1 MTTTYQ
7 LAELGKGSLIASV
20 LSMMY
25 PSHDP
30 SDGASLSSFSLKR
43 KRGVLLSL
51 QGWQRI
57 QSAEAAIALQS
68 NDGKP
73 LTLEQL
79 SDRSGLSTK
88 TLTKVRQRQKPVDVI
103 TLQTYFQSIHLT
115 LEAEDYLAEIE
126 NEPRTP
132 SPLPQTW
139 LTGPLPIESPFYI
152 FRPPAETTVFR
163 EIMQPGALV
172 RIKAPRQFGK
182 TSLVTKAIFHA
193 TEQEF
198 RTAILSL
205 QLADSHVLSELEK
218 FLQWFCASLSRCLGV
233 PNRLDT
239 FWNPLFGSS
248 YSCDDYFENYL
259 LATSDAPLL
268 IILDEINVLFQYPE
282 VATDF
287 FALVR
292 AWYERSRHRS
302 GQNQAWQKLRLILIY
317 STDIFF
323 SLNVHQSPF
332 NVGVMIHLPEFT
344 LSQVQTLV
352 ILYRVTEA
360 ETCALKLFQ
369 LLGGHPFLTQ
379 LALFHLG
386 TGKLCLEELLCTAI
400 APNSIFQSH
409 FNQQLYYLESD
420 GELKEAMRQ
429 IVSTPQGLELYPT
442 IANKLRGVGL
452 IRFQGQLSVP
462 FCQLYQRF
470 LEKVFNCWG

>member
-1 MTTTYQ
+1 
-7 LAELGKGSLIASV
+7 
-20 LSMMY
+20 MMY
-25 PSHDP
+25 PSHTP
-30 SDGASLSSFSLKR
+30 SDNASLSPFSLKR

-57 QSAEAAIALQS
+57 QSAETAIALQS

-73 LTLEQL
+73 LTIEQL
-79 SDRSGLSTK
+79 SERSGLSTK
-88 TLTKVRQRQKPVDVI
+88 TLTKVRQRQKPVDVL
-103 TLQTYFQSIHLT
+103 TLQTYFQAINLN
-115 LEAEDYLAEIE
+115 LEAEDYLSEIE
-126 NEPRTP
+126 NEPGTP
-132 SPLPQTW
+132 CPLPQTW
-139 LTGPLPIESPFYI
+139 LTGPLSIESPFYI
-152 FRPPAETTVFR
+152 FRPPAEMTIFR
-163 EIMQPGALV
+163 EMMQPGALV

-182 TSLVTKAIFHA
+182 TSLVAHAICHA
-193 TEQEF
+193 TEQEC
-198 RTAILSL
+198 RMAILSL
-205 QLADSHVLSELEK
+205 QSADSHVLSELER
-218 FLQWFCASLSRCLGV
+218 FLKWFCAALSRCLGV
-233 PNRLDT
+233 PNRLDA

-259 LATSDAPLL
+259 LATSEAPLL
-268 IILDEINVLFQYPE
+268 IVLDEINVLFQYPE
-282 VATDF
+282 IATDF

-332 NVGVMIHLPEFT
+332 NVGVMIHLPEFS
-344 LSQVQTLV
+344 LPQVQTLV
-352 ILYRVTEA
+352 LRYGVMKA
-360 ETCALKLFQ
+360 ETCALELFQ

-386 TGKLCLEELLCTAI
+386 TGKLSLEELMCTAI

-409 FNQQLYYLESD
+409 FTQHLHYLESAV
-420 GELKEAMRQ
+420 ELKKAMRQ
-429 IVSTPQGLELYPT
+429 IVLTPNGVELYPT

-452 IRFQGQLSVP
+452 IRFQGSLSVP

-470 LEKVFNCWG
+470 FEKVLN